1 MLHIIMIML
10 INNPNCTPKY
20 LFSFKSFVKSH
31 MDNLDQLFF
40 FLLGFIINHRY
51 LVAHLRN
58 CKWIIRPVT
67 SGLGRFWSS
76 CNWGELTLDSWD
88 GTLYEPLNLLHFL
101 GLRIQ

>member
-40 FLLGFIINHRY
+40 FTWIHNQPSLLGGSSQELQVDY
-51 LVAHLRN
+51 KASY
-58 CKWIIRPVT
+58 KWAR
-67 SGLGRFWSS
+67 
-76 CNWGELTLDSWD
+76 
-88 GTLYEPLNLLHFL
+88 
-101 GLRIQ
+101 